1 GMPRKILYHG
11 NGCGLS
17 DEVLGHPPGS
27 RPALVYGRD
36 LAVMRSGARSLLRP
50 KAHQMHKY
58 PSVKPAVWG
67 AVAGAVAMSVIGFS
81 QFGWTLGS
89 SAERMANERA
99 QTAVVT
105 VLTPICVEKFRQQS
119 EATAKLAEFS
129 KATSWDQR
137 SIIEKGGWATI
148 SGGETPNSAVVT

>member
-1 GMPRKILYHG
+1 MPPDTEACRM
-11 NGCGLS
+11 N
-17 DEVLGHPPGS
+17 
-27 RPALVYGRD
+27 
-36 LAVMRSGARSLLRP
+36 
-50 KAHQMHKY
+50 KY

-67 AVAGAVAMSVIGFS
+67 AVAGAVAISVIGFS

-148 SGGETPNSAVVT
+148 SGSEAPNSAVVTACAEKLARPL

>member
-1 GMPRKILYHG
+1 M
-11 NGCGLS
+11 N
-17 DEVLGHPPGS
+17 
-27 RPALVYGRD
+27 
-36 LAVMRSGARSLLRP
+36 
-50 KAHQMHKY
+50 KY

-67 AVAGAVAMSVIGFS
+67 AVAGAVAISVIGFS
-81 QFGWTLGS
+81 QLGWTLGS

-105 VLTPICVEKFRQQS
+105 VLTPICVEKFRQQA

-148 SGGETPNSAVVT
+148 SGSEAPNSAVVTACAEKLARPL

>member
-1 GMPRKILYHG
+1 M
-11 NGCGLS
+11 N
-17 DEVLGHPPGS
+17 
-27 RPALVYGRD
+27 
-36 LAVMRSGARSLLRP
+36 
-50 KAHQMHKY
+50 KY
-58 PSVKPAVWG
+58 SSVKPAVWG
-67 AVAGAVAMSVIGFS
+67 AVAGAVAISVIGFS

-105 VLTPICVEKFRQQS
+105 VLTPICVEKFRQQT
-119 EATAKLAEFS
+119 EATAKLAEFSAEFS

-148 SGGETPNSAVVT
+148 SGSETPNSAVVTACAEKLARPL

>member
-1 GMPRKILYHG
+1 M
-11 NGCGLS
+11 N
-17 DEVLGHPPGS
+17 
-27 RPALVYGRD
+27 
-36 LAVMRSGARSLLRP
+36 
-50 KAHQMHKY
+50 KY

-67 AVAGAVAMSVIGFS
+67 AVAGAVAISVIGFS

-129 KATSWDQR
+129 KATSWDQALNHR
-137 SIIEKGGWATI
+137 KRRLGNDLWRRNSQLGGRHSVRREACPAALTE
-148 SGGETPNSAVVT
+148 SRQDESPPAARAAGNQPAL

>member
-1 GMPRKILYHG
+1 M
-11 NGCGLS
+11 N
-17 DEVLGHPPGS
+17 
-27 RPALVYGRD
+27 
-36 LAVMRSGARSLLRP
+36 
-50 KAHQMHKY
+50 KY

-67 AVAGAVAMSVIGFS
+67 AVAGAVAISVIGFS

-148 SGGETPNSAVVT
+148 SGGETPNSAVATAGGQGGNASRRRMTVLAQAPRMASVHTASTGVRLRC